1 MELETITEII
11 ENMLVSPDLNS
22 LSPLQDKDAWKN
34 QLKAVVNLIPGVGGA
49 LAQELQ
55 SIEDYKTNE
64 FFRKFTIFIMELT
77 DLGTDERDMFSRE
90 IEEKAND
97 YSGNVLLGLV
107 DRLDNIN
114 KGKILANLIK
124 AKVSGDISI
133 EDFFRLSSMTERIPY
148 VDLINLP
155 KYQFDYYDES
165 GDTEL
170 LFATGVLTQ
179 TVIDANDNGKYRL
192 SILGQKL
199 LEYGMGMKLEVERN
213 AGTVF
218 SLNTATT
225 EDINRIFE
233 EKMEKRRPRVE
244 GKTLILQ

>member
-155 KYQFDYYDES
+155 KYQVDYYDES